1 MNLQLRSRSSEYSRC
16 DNILAVV
23 SGFSVPILNEGLLLF
38 LYLTNGRTSAS
49 LFLFSDIIRLGS
61 QFQAIPS
68 DQHVG
73 SRVQDV
79 GCDRFRTNKL
89 ACLAS
94 KTLTMDLGIEPR
106 IFSWNDLRKL
116 TRCHYASPPRWQY
129 RGIEPTLDC
138 AEDSNDS
145 VSFQLYVQISLL
157 IWEKYGV
164 WSSWFNH

>member
-1 MNLQLRSRSSEYSRC
+1 MEASILRYVKACSPRLNSLWLSSCNTSCTSPSRPLTDLLRSHARHEDLEDKMNLRLRSRSSEYSRC

-68 DQHVG
+68 DQRVG
-73 SRVQDV
+73 SRVRDV

-106 IFSWNDLRKL
+106 IFS
-116 TRCHYASPPRWQY
+116 
-129 RGIEPTLDC
+129 
-138 AEDSNDS
+138 
-145 VSFQLYVQISLL
+145 
-157 IWEKYGV
+157 
-164 WSSWFNH
+164 